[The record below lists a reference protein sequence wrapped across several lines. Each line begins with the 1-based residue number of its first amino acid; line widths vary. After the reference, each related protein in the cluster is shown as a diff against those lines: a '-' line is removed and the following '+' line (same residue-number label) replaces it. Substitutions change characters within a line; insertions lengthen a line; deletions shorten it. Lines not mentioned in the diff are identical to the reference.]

1 LNLRSIGKS
10 SANKTFLASCVLLS
24 LSGLAQAATYYVSP
38 GGNDASTGDPY
49 APFQHISRGVAAAQA
64 GDTVVVMDGTYDNEG
79 QLADGG
85 GGGSAVI
92 LRNSGV
98 PGAPITIMAQN
109 RGSAILNAASSA
121 RSSLGCYG
129 AFAYFDA
136 SYVSYVVIQG
146 FVIENACLAGV
157 RINGNAHDITV
168 KWNEIRNIGNWNNP
182 AGTMSPSGSYVNSNE
197 YNITFDGQLFHDIG
211 GGSNV
216 NQQHAIYSYASNLIV
231 INNIFFNQVHG
242 WDIQIA
248 GGSNIFIG
256 NNTFAYA
263 NPNRD
268 GQIILWESQPISN
281 LVIEN
286 NIFYQPPS
294 NAVVSWQA
302 GSING
307 CSIQNNLTTAGSI
320 WDNGSNCAV
329 ANNLVGVDPNF
340 VNGLYGPLDFH
351 LQPGSPAVGAGIIFP
366 FATLDLENRP
376 RPTNAGLDLGA
387 LQTY

>member
-1 LNLRSIGKS
+1 MNLRSLCTLS
-10 SANKTFLASCVLLS
+10 TNKTFLASCVLLS
-24 LSGLAQAATYYVSP
+24 FSGLAQAATYYVSP
-38 GGNDASTGDPY
+38 GGNDANPGDQN
-49 APFQHISRGVAAAQA
+49 APFQHVSRGASAAQA

-79 QLADGG
+79 QVAQPGG
-85 GGGSAVI
+85 GYVVTLS
-92 LRNSGV
+92 NSGV

-109 RGSAILNAASSA
+109 RGGAILNAASSA
-121 RSSLGCYG
+121 RSPLGCYG
-129 AFAYFDA
+129 AWAYFDA

-146 FVIENACLAGV
+146 FVIENACLSG
-157 RINGNAHDITV
+157 IHMNGRAHDITV

-182 AGTMSPSGSYVNSNE
+182 TNQHASGTYLNANE
-197 YNITFDGQLFHDIG
+197 YNITFDGNVFHDIG
-211 GGSNV
+211 GASTNLE
-216 NQQHAIYSYASNLIV
+216 HAIYSYGSNLIV

-256 NNTFAYA
+256 NNTFAYS

-268 GQIILWESQPISN
+268 GQVILWESAPISN
-281 LVIEN
+281 VVIEN

-294 NAVVSWQA
+294 TAVVSWQA

-307 CSIQNNLTTAGSI
+307 CTIANNLTTSGSI
-320 WDNGSNCAV
+320 SDNGANCAV
-329 ANNLVGVDPNF
+329 ANNLAGVDPNF
-340 VNGLYGPLDFH
+340 VNGVSGPLDFH
-351 LQPGSPAVGAGIIFP
+351 LQPGSPAIGAGIIYS
-366 FATLDLENRP
+366 FATSDLEDRP